1 MRALSKIEIMMSKL
15 TLEEI
20 GKLSGVSR
28 ATVSRVINN
37 HPHIRDEV
45 RERVLEVIETTGYQ
59 PNLAARSLASNES
72 NIIGLVIPSIVNEV
86 FTDPYFPR
94 LTQGI
99 AKACNDHGYTLSL
112 FLFHSPAEE
121 KMAARRIISNSL
133 LDGVIIT
140 AAFDD
145 PIVPDLVAANVRF
158 VQVGRPHEPEKV
170 NYVDVDNT
178 LGGEIATKHLIELG
192 YRRIAQI
199 ASLTTTAGI
208 DRNIGYRKALHDS
221 GVSIDEKLIAFS
233 DFSRESGYDAMR
245 ELLPHHPDAVFIHS
259 DSMSLGALQAIR
271 EAKLSVPDDIAI
283 VGFDDLPPAE
293 LAEPALTTIRQPI
306 FETGEEVVA
315 LLLDVLQH
323 EPAPP
328 MQVVL
333 PVELVIR
340 GSCGAVT
347 E

>member
-1 MRALSKIEIMMSKL
+1 MPKL

-133 LDGVIIT
+133 LDGVII
-140 AAFDD
+140 AADAFDD

-170 NYVDVDNT
+170 NYVDVDNIY
-178 LGGEIATKHLIELG
+178 GGEIATQHLIELG

-208 DRNIGYRKALHDS
+208 DRDIGYRKALQDY
-221 GVSIDEKLIAFS
+221 GVPLDENLIAFA

-245 ELLPHHPDAVFIHS
+245 KLLSHHPDAVFIHS
-259 DSMSLGALQAIR
+259 DSMSLGAMQAIR

-293 LAEPALTTIRQPI
+293 LAEPALTTVRQPI
-306 FETGEEVVA
+306 FETGEKVVA

-328 MQVVL
+328 KQVVL